1 MKNSIKQVIES
12 IEALNFNEIEL
23 IAFEKY
29 PDTNIDKIYPL
40 LTFYLDDG
48 QMTFDKNVNLFNLRF
63 RLMDVVSN
71 QGDKDLRRKE
81 VISDCFGIASGFVEH
96 LRGADFGV
104 NAVTTA
110 TPLSSVLKDGLG
122 GVEFIVTFNIA
133 KICLT

>member
-1 MKNSIKQVIES
+1 LKNSIKQVIES

-81 VISDCFGIASGFVEH
+81 VISDCFSIASGFVEH

-110 TPLSSVLKDGLG
+110 TPLNSVLKDGLG
-122 GVEFIVTFNIA
+122 GVEFTVTFNIS